1 MLPGGLIYP
10 RIAILQGGVNITRYI
25 IIIMALAG
33 FCWLGTDAAADQ
45 TVFEAQKKL
54 KELGYDPGKPDGIR
68 GRKTVNAIKLFQED
82 SGLPTTGRLDAT
94 TKARLAAQRVPSQFT
109 LNEAVRLN
117 DIVLVEALIDDDTDF
132 SEGDQL
138 GETPLHIAAVRGYGE
153 IALLLIE
160 KGADVNARDVRGLTP
175 VHAAAWQGHR
185 QMVALLAAKGADIH
199 ARDQDGLTPLHTA
212 ALAGRKETVDLL
224 IARGAEINAKS
235 KNDLT
240 PLHTAALS
248 GDRETVALL
257 VDKGADVNAGSKNG
271 STALQLASEQNHR
284 EVVELLQKHRSI
296 D

>member
-1 MLPGGLIYP
+1 MRNILIV
-10 RIAILQGGVNITRYI
+10 ISIVT
-25 IIIMALAG
+25 ALAG
-33 FCWLGTDAAADQ
+33 FCWIGTAVAADQ

-54 KELGYDPGKPDGIR
+54 QELGYDPGKPDGIR

-94 TKARLAAQRVPSQFT
+94 TKARLAAQRIPSQFT

-132 SEGDQL
+132 NEGDQL

-153 IALLLIE
+153 VALLLIQ

-185 QMVALLAAKGADIH
+185 EMVALLAAKGADIH
-199 ARDQDGLTPLHTA
+199 ARDQDGVTPLHAAARAGRQQTVALLIDKGAEVNAKNKINLTPLHA
-212 ALAGRKETVDLL
+212 
-224 IARGAEINAKS
+224 
-235 KNDLT
+235 
-240 PLHTAALS
+240 AALS
-248 GDRETVALL
+248 GDKETVALL
-257 VDKGADVNAGSKNG
+257 VEKGADVNARTQYGL
-271 STALQLASEQNHR
+271 TPLQKASQQNHL
-284 EVVELLQKHRSI
+284 EVVELLQKHRSK